1 MNKEQDILNWIH
13 NVSKVR
19 PELNGFAICPFAAKS
34 KYKIIEAD
42 IDNLLPIEGFEVII
56 YILDDNLTLDEIQGW
71 VDHYNEKYPDW
82 KFFEDCKFY
91 PTYINGVQ
99 TNNDQYN
106 LILTQPKEKLR
117 RFREQ
122 LAKTGYYKQWN
133 EDYLKE
139 ILGDDYDIIE
149 SNKTNSI

>member
-1 MNKEQDILNWIH
+1 MSKEQDILNWINH
-13 NVSKVR
+13 VSKVR

-34 KYKIIEAD
+34 KYKVVEAD
-42 IDNLLPIEGFEVII
+42 IDSLEPIEGFEVII
-56 YILDDNLTLDEIQGW
+56 YILGDNLTLDEILNW
-71 VDHYNEKYPDW
+71 VDHYNKKYPDW

-122 LAKTGYYKQWN
+122 LAKTGYYDQWDDN
-133 EDYLKE
+133 YLKE

-149 SNKTNSI
+149 SN